1 MSGKL
6 RGVISNHA
14 HAALRRWPK
23 DPLRPDCQLQDA
35 LAKRVDRP
43 TGFAPPATGATTQ
56 EQADLKQINAL
67 YSLLEDRYKT
77 MYRAPESI
85 MKPKS
90 NPDYYQDLVKELE
103 EAPNRTFLQRMG
115 KKFGGMLRFT

>member
-1 MSGKL
+1 M
-6 RGVISNHA
+6 ITNHA

-67 YSLLEDRYKT
+67 YALLEDRYKT
-77 MYRAPESI
+77 MVGIPCDVPGSDMRKLIVLDSI
-85 MKPKS
+85 V
-90 NPDYYQDLVKELE
+90 LL
-103 EAPNRTFLQRMG
+103 TTL
-115 KKFGGMLRFT
+115 